1 LHTVGGIIGA
11 AVAPAL
17 GGGRE
22 RRSYLPLTH
31 YWDEEDY
38 EPVPLTQRGRPG
50 RAPSLPSAVKLFWWT
65 LLLLMGVVPLLVLGW
80 TSRGS
85 GFTHQL
91 PSAIYIGVII
101 ILFVLPGLQLGA
113 ALVTA
118 LILAVSPRPDKGYQ
132 FRQLGKIVL
141 GVVVGTLLGVLVM
154 VGVFVVLTHR

>member
-1 LHTVGGIIGA
+1 
-11 AVAPAL
+11 
-17 GGGRE
+17 
-22 RRSYLPLTH
+22 
-31 YWDEEDY
+31 
-38 EPVPLTQRGRPG
+38 
-50 RAPSLPSAVKLFWWT
+50 VKLFWWT